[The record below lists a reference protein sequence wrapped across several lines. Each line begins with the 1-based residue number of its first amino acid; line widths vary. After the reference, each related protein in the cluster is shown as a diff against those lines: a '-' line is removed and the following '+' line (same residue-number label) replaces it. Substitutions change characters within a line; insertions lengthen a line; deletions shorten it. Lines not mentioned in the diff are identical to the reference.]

1 MSQAFVKE
9 GDDQWLH
16 EIQPTMN
23 ALIVYL
29 SKENGIQIT
38 ERNSYFSKEEGR
50 QVHEMSDG
58 MKYMINRDGK
68 WEMLPE
74 S

>member
-23 ALIVYL
+23 ALIHYL
-29 SKENGIQIT
+29 SKENGIAIS
-38 ERNSYFSKEEGR
+38 ERNSYLNKATGKM
-50 QVHEMSDG
+50 VHEMSDG
-58 MKYMINRDGK
+58 MKYTINREGK
-68 WEMLPE
+68 WEALE
-74 S
+74 E